1 MTYNPIE
8 LKDTAE
14 MMNSDDYKKRF
25 QAEYIQVVIRYKKLE
40 YMLRRWDEGTL
51 NFQPTCPRAIYNFQ
65 VRAMADYIACLETRA
80 VIEGVKLIEIK

>member
-40 YMLRRWDEGTL
+40 YMLRRWDE
-51 NFQPTCPRAIYNFQ
+51 
-65 VRAMADYIACLETRA
+65 
-80 VIEGVKLIEIK
+80 

>member
-25 QAEYIQVVIRYKKLE
+25 QAEYIQVVIR
-40 YMLRRWDEGTL
+40 
-51 NFQPTCPRAIYNFQ
+51 NVQPTCPRAIYNFQ
-65 VRAMADYIACLETRA
+65 IRAMADYIACLETRA
-80 VIEGVKLIEIK
+80 VIEGIKLREIK